1 MKKEEAIV
9 IIDSLNPG
17 VIIKTSASDEKIK
30 EAIGMAV
37 KALQEEPVS
46 NDLEEAAQKAY
57 PKDIHKQSI
66 FIHGATYAYTHFKN
80 TQLLDEG
87 LEEAATKYAQ
97 DKYLPVQT
105 AQSFKAGAEWQKEN
119 LWKPADGDDL
129 PEVDREVIA
138 LVEENEHYKVV
149 FAHRPPKYWDG
160 NILTGKVT
168 RYEPKRYDKGGWNM
182 PDVKWW
188 LDCKLPNKENKL

>member
-46 NDLEEAAQKAY
+46 NDLEEVAQKAY

-105 AQSFKAGAEWQKEN
+105 AQSFKAGAKWQKEQMIDKACEW
-119 LWKPADGDDL
+119 L
-129 PEVDREVIA
+129 
-138 LVEENEHYKVV
+138 EENKDHPFIGCEDSCLSDY
-149 FAHRPPKYWDG
+149 
-160 NILTGKVT
+160 LTDEFIEEFKKT
-168 RYEPKRYDKGGWNM
+168 MEK
-182 PDVKWW
+182 
-188 LDCKLPNKENKL
+188 